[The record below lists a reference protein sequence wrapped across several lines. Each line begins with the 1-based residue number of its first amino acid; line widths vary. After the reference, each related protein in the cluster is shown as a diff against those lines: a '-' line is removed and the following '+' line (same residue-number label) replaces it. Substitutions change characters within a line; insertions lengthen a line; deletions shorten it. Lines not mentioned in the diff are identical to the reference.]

1 MKFKIM
7 EIDQLKAHDESE
19 SESQNNSLMAKTE
32 TSFDQIFSIVPH
44 YSFHQFLITM
54 FGFYIGII
62 AGEVQVASVFFQVST
77 ISNFYES
84 YANGKTIN
92 YRLRPNGIPILM
104 KANIDVKL
112 SSTKDSTFH
121 FEMDSSQSPK
131 KAAIYIIP

>member
-84 YANGKTIN
+84 
-92 YRLRPNGIPILM
+92 
-104 KANIDVKL
+104 
-112 SSTKDSTFH
+112 
-121 FEMDSSQSPK
+121 
-131 KAAIYIIP
+131 